1 MAIQHLQRQRF
12 KPEPTFGQSLQ
23 QALAQSIGALPGA
36 ALGLIGQVG
45 REAWQ
50 KDVENE
56 ASAAEGRMK
65 IDPRMEALFSES
77 NNPID
82 SMRLQR
88 EAERVK
94 RLTDEKPVLE
104 AMATPAAPAPMPSVQ
119 ERAEPRLQGFD
130 KVGEVVSP
138 TPRPEMPPVGNQAPS
153 GLFKSSESYQRSTT
167 NPYNLKLGLEAARP
181 TMEQNRQLFDAGFPT
196 QQGLEGATQENMGT
210 LERLARMRARQGQ
223 GFDYAAANRVL
234 KDQQT
239 ALPGIANA
247 TTSSRN
253 SLAGL
258 SGQDADLLKAAMGVG
273 RESEQGSVQYRQWDA
288 KKAQGARTGGGAGA
302 KKLDLNVGE
311 ARKEYSENYA
321 EIQRLEKER
330 DSLKPEEDQ
339 YGQQDL
345 VGFAMKKEAYDR
357 EIAQRRAVM
366 QGISRR
372 MQEDQGYVLGPSA
385 GKVTQAGQ
393 TVTAKEEAAKPFRD
407 DRAAELAK
415 ARSELASRLAALR
428 SMDDNKAIQTFR
440 SLATSLQSV
449 TDPEAKAMLQD
460 LMDQF
465 KAQNPNLFPS
475 YR

>member
-65 IDPRMEALFSES
+65 IDPSMEALFSEGQG
-77 NNPID
+77 PLDAI
-82 SMRLQR
+82 
-88 EAERVK
+88 K
-94 RLTDEKPVLE
+94 KLTDEKPVLE
-104 AMATPAAPAPMPSVQ
+104 AMATPSAPAPMPVAQ

-167 NPYNLKLGLEAARP
+167 NPYNLKIGLEAARP

-196 QQGLEGATQENMGT
+196 QQGLEGATQQNMGT

-234 KDQQT
+234 KGEQA

-247 TTSSRN
+247 TTSSRD
-253 SLAGL
+253 SLARL
-258 SGQDADLLKAAMGVG
+258 SGQDADLLQAARGVG

-288 KKAQGARTGGGAGA
+288 KKAQGARTGGGAGKKPDFNETLAATQDAAMEAAQKRIEQEIA
-302 KKLDLNVGE
+302 KLKANAVPPMTSADPEEVE
-311 ARKEYSENYA
+311 
-321 EIQRLEKER
+321 RLEMELNGLQVR
-330 DSLKPEEDQ
+330 RND
-339 YGQQDL
+339 
-345 VGFAMKKEAYDR
+345 
-357 EIAQRRAVM
+357 IAQKFY
-366 QGISRR
+366 
-372 MQEDQGYVLGPSA
+372 ENQGYRPGTSG
-385 GKVTQAGQ
+385 GKVALAGQ
-393 TVTAKEEAAKPFRD
+393 TVAAKEEAAKPFRD
-407 DRAAELAK
+407 ERAAELAK
-415 ARSELASRLAALR
+415 AREDFAILLESLR
-428 SMDDNKAIQTFR
+428 RADPNKASEEGREI
-440 SLATSLQSV
+440 LKALKDE
-449 TDPEAKAMLQD
+449 TDSERKGMLMQ
-460 LMDQF
+460 MFNSF
-465 KAQNPNLFPS
+465 KARNPSIFPS